1 MTMIELLVVIA
12 MITILFAAGVV
23 MSMQSFRSYTR
34 RSERDTIVAILQKAR
49 SRSLSNVQQHK
60 WGACFDGTN
69 YHVFFGS
76 YPSTPMD
83 TIEGNTG
90 AVPSGAA
97 FLCSNGG
104 IVFDQLTG
112 NTPAVTISIAQG
124 GVTSNIATN
133 AEGRIDW

>member
-1 MTMIELLVVIA
+1 
-12 MITILFAAGVV
+12 
-23 MSMQSFRSYTR
+23 
-34 RSERDTIVAILQKAR
+34 
-49 SRSLSNVQQHK
+49 
-60 WGACFDGTN
+60 
-69 YHVFFGS
+69 
-76 YPSTPMD
+76 MD